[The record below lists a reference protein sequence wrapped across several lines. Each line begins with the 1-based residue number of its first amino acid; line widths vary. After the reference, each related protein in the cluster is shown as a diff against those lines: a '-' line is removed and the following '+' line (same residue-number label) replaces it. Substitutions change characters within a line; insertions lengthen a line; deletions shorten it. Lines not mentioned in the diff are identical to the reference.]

1 MSGRQQEIAGSI
13 VALLIVLIIVLLF
26 RDSEA
31 IDVESVV
38 ALAVVLTALTL
49 CTTMG
54 IMCIRL
60 MATHTTRPIT
70 TSTVEGQFALLAGSV
85 ALFGVLITGVFVIT
99 SFRIQDTARGVATE
113 VATTSA
119 AQARTSQEEALR
131 SFLQTHDRQ
140 MEEFQLTH
148 EDELRSMRDT
158 YENEARELTSLHQQR
173 LDAAVQ
179 QLTRRMEFLTGRDD
193 PILRVG
199 AQGILVG
206 NEQTV
211 VIAEEQLLTLRFTV
225 SAGGRYRIDARA
237 IDIGF
242 DPYLYLYNE
251 DGVLWAEDDD
261 SGGGLDAQIEEN
273 LQAGIYYIGL
283 EELGGRR
290 GECMVLV
297 TPQE

>member
-1 MSGRQQEIAGSI
+1 MSTRQQEIVASI
-13 VALLIVLIIVLLF
+13 ITLLIALIIVLLF
-26 RDSEA
+26 RDSQA
-31 IDVESVV
+31 INMESVV

-49 CTTMG
+49 CATMG
-54 IMCIRL
+54 IMCFRL
-60 MATHTTRPIT
+60 MATHTTKPIT
-70 TSTVEGQFALLAGSV
+70 TSTVEGQFALLAGSI

-99 SFRIQDTARGVATE
+99 SFRIQDTARAVATDI
-113 VATTSA
+113 ATTRA

-131 SFLQTHDRQ
+131 SFRQAHDQQ
-140 MEEFQLTH
+140 MEGFRLTH
-148 EDELRSMRDT
+148 EDELRSMRDM
-158 YENEARELTSLHQQR
+158 YENEARELASLNQQR

-199 AQGILVG
+199 AQPILVG

-211 VIAEEQLLTLRFTV
+211 VVAEEQLLTLMFSV
-225 SAGGRYRIDARA
+225 PAAGRYRIDARA

-261 SGGGLDAQIEEN
+261 SGEGLNAQIEEN
-273 LQAGIYYIGL
+273 LQAGTYYIGL